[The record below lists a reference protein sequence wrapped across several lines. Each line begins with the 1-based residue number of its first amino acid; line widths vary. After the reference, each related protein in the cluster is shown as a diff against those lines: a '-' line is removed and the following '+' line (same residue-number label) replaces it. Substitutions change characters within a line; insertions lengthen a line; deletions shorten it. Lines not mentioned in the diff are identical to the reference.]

1 MGRLAVGARDFGPPP
16 GPRETAATND
26 VATVITEYG
35 KQCVGAVG
43 SHPWLAFNRIPT
55 CDLRNQA
62 AMRFDTSVALEF
74 HAAWEAQALGPQR
87 GDRKR
92 KRTQRV

>member
-1 MGRLAVGARDFGPPP
+1 MGRLAAGARAFGPPWAEEDSCNK
-16 GPRETAATND
+16 RCS
-26 VATVITEYG
+26 TVITEYG

-43 SHPWLAFNRIPT
+43 SHPWLAFNRIAT
-55 CDLRNQA
+55 CDLQNQA
-62 AMRFDTSVALEF
+62 AMRFDTSVAFEF

-87 GDRKR
+87 EDRKR